1 MVLREDKTNSMEKL
15 FVYGTLLEPA
25 IQLQLFG
32 RIISPLCT
40 AVLKGWTKK
49 TDKEYPYL
57 IPDDNALTIG
67 SIIELS
73 AAELAIA
80 DQWEEVPR
88 EYLRVKLPV
97 TLPTGN
103 EINVW
108 VYVCA
113 TNRL

>member
-1 MVLREDKTNSMEKL
+1 MEKV

-32 RIISPLCT
+32 RIISPLST
-40 AVLKGWTKK
+40 AVLKGWTKR

-57 IPDDNALTIG
+57 IPEVNALTQG
-67 SIIELS
+67 CIIEIS
-73 AAELAIA
+73 AAELTIA

-88 EYLRVKLPV
+88 EYLRIKLPV